1 MSDYGVFSE
10 LLSSQAT
17 TPVSSETVLVFIG
30 NSEGSSGL
38 SEPVLCHSLSEYE
51 NIFGQSPESYSLSK
65 AAKCFFELCNLNQA
79 IFISVSND
87 DDEAIDDKTVLTGS
101 ASGETG
107 VYAINKI
114 YPKLGLVPS
123 IVIPTTFVDDADVI
137 TALNSATSKINGHF
151 DSMFTFGVT
160 EASNQVVDKIAQPA
174 NVNKSANHERGI
186 ACWPHVITASNDV
199 IPANVYI
206 ACLLAR
212 ADADYNNIPMRTQGN
227 LSASEITGIV
237 LAADSTTKINLS
249 EASATVLA
257 DKGITSFI
265 NVGAGR
271 FYSWGDSTS
280 ALTATGIADERGRFT
295 STIRILLLLGNRFQQ
310 VWRNAIDAPLTLGL
324 RNDILNEEQNY
335 LNYLKSVGALVGYP
349 RCEFRPVDNTV
360 ATVQQGKFYFTNIL
374 TATSPARYLDL
385 KIVFTSEGY
394 SVLLAA

>member
-17 TPVSSETVLVFIG
+17 TPVSTETILVFIG
-30 NSEGSSGL
+30 NSESSSGL
-38 SEPVLCHSLSEYE
+38 NEPILCHSFGEYE
-51 NIFGQSPESYSLSK
+51 DIFGQSPESYSLTM

-87 DDEAIDDKTVLTGS
+87 DDETVDSAALLGT

-107 VYAINKI
+107 VYAISKI
-114 YPKLGLVPS
+114 YPKYGLVPS
-123 IVIPTTFVDDADVI
+123 IVVPTIYESTAEVI
-137 TALNSATSKINGHF
+137 TALNAATSKINGHF

-249 EASATVLA
+249 EASATILA

-271 FYSWGDSTS
+271 YYSWGDSTS

-385 KIVFTSEGY
+385 RIVFTSEGY
-394 SVLLAA
+394 TVLLAA

>member
-1 MSDYGVFSE
+1 MSDYGVYSE

-17 TPVSSETVLVFIG
+17 TPVSTETILVFIG
-30 NSEGSSGL
+30 NSEDSSGL
-38 SEPVLCHSLSEYE
+38 NEPILCHSLGEYE
-51 NIFGQSPESYSLSK
+51 DIFGQAPENYSLTM

-87 DDEAIDDKTVLTGS
+87 DDETVDS
-101 ASGETG
+101 AALLGTASAETG
-107 VYAINKI
+107 VYAISKI
-114 YPKLGLVPS
+114 YPKYGFVPS
-123 IVIPTTFVDDADVI
+123 IVVPTVYEDSADVI
-137 TALNSATSKINGHF
+137 TALNAATSKINGHF
-151 DSMFTFGVT
+151 DAMFTFGVT
-160 EASNQVVDKIAQPA
+160 EASNQVVDKIAQTT
-174 NVNKSANHERGI
+174 NITKTANHERGI

-271 FYSWGDSTS
+271 YYSWGDSTS

-310 VWRNAIDAPLTLGL
+310 VWRNSIDAPLTLSL

-385 KIVFTSEGY
+385 KVVFTSEGY